1 MISFYLFQQFYWS
14 LYHYNIILILFCC
27 QNNLVFHN
35 DHHSVIKFL
44 LRNIV
49 WYSCLCLI
57 SSLVSP
63 NFISFTWTTFSSF
76 SSSPLIFLFQSLF
89 QFLNFRILYSLIS
102 VAIVRSASECVE
114 LVSQKMG
121 GKVLQKRDLVVF
133 DDSNTEVRLTL
144 WGEKGDNTAHFIYS
158 IPSGY
163 CPADSFEFR
172 WVSLTILF
180 SAYYIVTYIRQIFC
194 Y

>member
-1 MISFYLFQQFYWS
+1 MYCYK
-14 LYHYNIILILFCC
+14 IILILPCC
-27 QNNLVFHN
+27 HNNFFFIMN
-35 DHHSVIKFL
+35 IIL
-44 LRNIV
+44 LSYSCFKNFV
-49 WYSCLCLI
+49 WYSCFYFI
-57 SSLVSP
+57 SSLASL
-63 NFISFTWTTFSSF
+63 NFIYFSWTIFSYF
-76 SSSPLIFLFQSLF
+76 SGSHFIFLFQSLF

-158 IPSGY
+158 LPSV
-163 CPADSFEFR
+163 PVLLILLSSVEFR
-172 WVSLTILF
+172 WRYLF
-180 SAYYIVTYIRQIFC
+180 LCIIS
-194 Y
+194 